1 MTNLVPYTA
10 GNLQVITKGVSERS
24 YSLSLPAAG
33 GPTELN
39 AINIAAYA
47 VIKEGMFDLKPR
59 EMSFL
64 GNMTKANAVTKK
76 QRKYLL
82 DLFKTH
88 VGYDLD
94 EEDFEDRKAA

>member
-10 GNLQVITKGVSERS
+10 GNLTVISKGVSDGT
-24 YSLSLPAAG
+24 YSLALPPAG

-39 AINIAAYA
+39 PINIAAYTI
-47 VIKEGMFDLKPR
+47 IKEGMFDLKPR
-59 EMSFL
+59 EMGFL

-76 QRKYLL
+76 QRKYLC
-82 DLFKTH
+82 DLFLKH

-94 EEDFEDRKAA
+94 EEIEEKMAA

>member
-10 GNLQVITKGVSERS
+10 GNLKTISKGVSDGT
-24 YSLSLPAAG
+24 YTLAIPPAG

-39 AINIAAYA
+39 AINIAAYT
-47 VIKEGMFDLKPR
+47 VIRDGMFDLKPR
-59 EMSFL
+59 EMGFL

-94 EEDFEDRKAA
+94 EAIAEKMAA

>member
-10 GNLQVITKGVSERS
+10 GNLTVISKGVSDGT
-24 YSLSLPAAG
+24 YSLALPPAG

-39 AINIAAYA
+39 AINIAAYT

-64 GNMTKANAVTKK
+64 GNMTKANAITNK
-76 QRKYLL
+76 QRKYLV

-94 EEDFEDRKAA
+94 EEVVENMAA